1 MTDDAGRQVVSGEVN
16 VPQGCREIQPCLSP
30 IEIFPTQRC
39 RPQNPVEPEAVVCCG
54 FVLFEPM
61 TEFFNKIVGF
71 VEVVSYVC
79 INIIVKQWYC
89 NGEDKGK
96 IDPE

>member
-1 MTDDAGRQVVSGEVN
+1 
-16 VPQGCREIQPCLSP
+16 
-30 IEIFPTQRC
+30 
-39 RPQNPVEPEAVVCCG
+39 
-54 FVLFEPM
+54 M